1 MVFMSI
7 FNFLEPG
14 VTIIAQTIPM
24 FRVLVVNVKN
34 GTSAIRI
41 SSPSGVAANGS
52 ALART
57 WNSKSHRSRDPDEE
71 LLHVGSAHRSVH
83 VSGPARSAGSDDGWK
98 IYDGRN

>member
-34 GTSAIRI
+34 GTMRI
-41 SSPSGVAANGS
+41 SSPSGAAGNGS

-57 WNSKSHRSRDPDEE
+57 WNSKSQRSRDPDEE

-83 VSGPARSAGSDDGWK
+83 VPGPARSAGSDDDWK